1 MIQHT
6 IVKLSRISLKYYF
19 HNKGAKEKKKN
30 NNSSCVK

>member
-19 HNKGAKEKKKN
+19 HNKGAKEKKKTIILA
-30 NNSSCVK
+30 V